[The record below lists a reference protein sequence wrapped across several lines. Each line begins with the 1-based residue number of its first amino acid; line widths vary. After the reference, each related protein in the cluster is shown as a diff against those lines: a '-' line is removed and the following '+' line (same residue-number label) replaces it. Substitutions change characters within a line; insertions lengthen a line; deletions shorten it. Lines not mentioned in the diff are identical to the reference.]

1 MCIKKGIIFRFKKV
15 IKNEVHFAEVQP
27 YNKNVSRDTKLQLV
41 IL

>member
-27 YNKNVSRDTKLQLV
+27 HNKKRLSWH
-41 IL
+41 